1 MNDQDAIKEA
11 YAEALKNLY
20 DVLLGALAEAQQD
33 QNAQND
39 AKQRFGSGLV
49 LARKARDAALA
60 LL

>member
-20 DVLLGALAEAQQD
+20 DVLLGAFAEAQQD
-33 QNAQND
+33 QNAQNE